1 MLRKAAF
8 YIITVAIAFVI
19 LLISILRSASV
30 KYSFSLPPQ
39 AAGGIPES
47 QIDINYDLASPGN
60 VLPGDP
66 LWSLKVTRDKLWLV
80 ISPSD
85 TRKAELSL
93 LFADKR
99 LASAKILFERGE
111 FEQGYMA
118 LMKGEKYLESALDY
132 TLSAKDR
139 GMDMTV
145 GLTRIAIASLKH
157 RQIINEILL
166 IAPEDA
172 RPEIIK
178 TQDVCKNVYKNA
190 RDELNEMG
198 RPVPKSPFEGD

>member
-8 YIITVAIAFVI
+8 YIITVAIAYII

-39 AAGGIPES
+39 IAGGLPES
-47 QIDINYDLASPGN
+47 QIEIDYELASPGK

-66 LWSLKVTRDKLWLV
+66 FWSLKVARDKLWLA

-99 LASAKILFERGE
+99 LVAAKTLFEKGE
-111 FEQGYMA
+111 FELGYMV
-118 LMKGEKYLESALDY
+118 LLKGEGYLESAFDH
-132 TLSAKDR
+132 TQVANDK
-139 GMDMTV
+139 GADMTT

-157 RQIINEILL
+157 REVINEILL
-166 IAPEDA
+166 IAPQDA

-178 TQDVCKNVYKNA
+178 TQDICKNVYKMA